1 MSSRFL
7 TGLRSHWVP
16 WTVLVTASLLLVG
29 SAAYAAS
36 STWQSAAVSGSA
48 AARPTTARTAAAGPT
63 AGLPTS
69 YTVPSTAPGAAR
81 TAGRGGMMG
90 SHAGG
95 GSMMDTRTWLAGNG
109 VQVTTIPAARARADV
124 AASPSGLH
132 TGEVMQFSDNFY
144 VELKDA
150 SGASAA
156 EVMVDP
162 ATGAVFTE
170 FGPAMMWT
178 TGTAPYA
185 VSADRA
191 SSLAAEW
198 LRTNAPGQT
207 VGSTDIFPG
216 HYTMDTVSGGNTV
229 GMLSVNATT
238 GAVWYHTWH
247 GTFIAK
253 EDA

>member
-1 MSSRFL
+1 MSGRFL

-29 SAAYAAS
+29 SAAFAAS
-36 STWQSAAVSGSA
+36 GVSQTATVPAGA
-48 AARPTTARTAAAGPT
+48 AARPAATESTAAQPT
-63 AGLPTS
+63 A
-69 YTVPSTAPGAAR
+69 YTAPSAAVPGTNR
-81 TAGRGGMMG
+81 ANGGQGGMMG
-90 SHAGG
+90 SGG
-95 GSMMDTRTWLAGNG
+95 GSMMDTRVWVAGNG
-109 VQVTTIPAARARADV
+109 VQVTTISQARARATA

-132 TGEVMQFSDNFY
+132 TGEVMQFSQNFY

-156 EVMVDP
+156 EVLVDP

-170 FGPAMMWT
+170 YVPGMMWT
-178 TGTAPYA
+178 ARTATA
-185 VSADRA
+185 AISADRA
-191 SSLAAEW
+191 TAIANDW
-198 LRTNAPGQT
+198 LRTNAAGQT
-207 VGSTDIFPG
+207 VGTTDAFPG

-238 GAVWYHTWH
+238 GAVWFHTWH

>member
-1 MSSRFL
+1 MSGGSRWL
-7 TGLRSHWVP
+7 P
-16 WTVLVTASLLLVG
+16 WTVLVTASLLLIG

-36 STWQSAAVSGSA
+36 GGLQTTPVTRTAAAPPA
-48 AARPTTARTAAAGPT
+48 AARPTAGQ
-63 AGLPTS
+63 PTS

-90 SHAGG
+90 SNRGG
-95 GSMMDTRTWLAGNG
+95 GMMDTRVWLAGNG
-109 VQVTTIPAARARADV
+109 VRVTTISAARARATA

-150 SGASAA
+150 SGASAT

-178 TGTAPYA
+178 AGTAPYA
-185 VSADRA
+185 VSSDRA
-191 SSLAAEW
+191 TAIANAWLQANAA
-198 LRTNAPGQT
+198 GQT
-207 VGSTDIFPG
+207 VSGMTDLFPG

-253 EDA
+253 EDS

>member
-1 MSSRFL
+1 MSGRYL
-7 TGLRSHWVP
+7 AGLRSRWVP

-36 STWQSAAVSGSA
+36 STWQSSSVPGTA
-48 AARPTTARTAAAGPT
+48 AARPTTARTAGAWPT
-63 AGLPTS
+63 AGQPTS

-90 SHAGG
+90 ANRG

-109 VQVTTIPAARARADV
+109 VQVTSIAAARARADA

-150 SGASAA
+150 SGASAT
-156 EVMVDP
+156 EVLVDP

-170 FGPAMMWT
+170 FGPAMMWS
-178 TGTAPYA
+178 TGRASYA
-185 VSADRA
+185 ISADRA
-191 SSLAAEW
+191 SSLAADW

-247 GTFIAK
+247 GTYIAK